1 MELNNPKRNNSK
13 NSQSSKN
20 FYKRNN
26 SVEFNSRNRNYT
38 VNVINNEIN
47 NNTNMFSTIKES
59 SKTILI
65 NRDRYNWTQYN
76 SDNE

>member
-47 NNTNMFSTIKES
+47 KNTNMLSTIKES